1 MVDLYVNLGELG
13 RGSQG
18 GDRLLHELEP
28 LDPPQPDDRVTRVV
42 AEALEQQTATSEV
55 LRVISSSPGE
65 LEPVFRAMLANAVRI
80 CEAKFGTLYLY
91 DGDAFH
97 AASLY
102 NAPPAYAEDRKRGPI
117 RPDPGTGLG
126 RVRKTRQV
134 VQIADITKEPAYI
147 EGAHLFVTAV
157 QLGGYRTLLSVPM
170 LKDKELI
177 GAISI
182 FRQEVRPFTDK
193 QIELVTNFAARPS
206 LPSRTRGRSTSCANR
221 CSSRPPL
228 PTCSRSSAARPSN
241 CKPC

>member
-1 MVDLYVNLGELG
+1 MKARRRKATTVKRRKEPVAARRRNSSATNLQKQLDQRTRERDAARTHLSVAQRDL
-13 RGSQG
+13 
-18 GDRLLHELEP
+18 
-28 LDPPQPDDRVTRVV
+28 

-157 QLGGYRTLLSVPM
+157 QLGGYR
-170 LKDKELI
+170 
-177 GAISI
+177 
-182 FRQEVRPFTDK
+182 
-193 QIELVTNFAARPS
+193 
-206 LPSRTRGRSTSCANR
+206 SR
-221 CSSRPPL
+221 
-228 PTCSRSSAARPSN
+228 RSSVVHPGI
-241 CKPC
+241 